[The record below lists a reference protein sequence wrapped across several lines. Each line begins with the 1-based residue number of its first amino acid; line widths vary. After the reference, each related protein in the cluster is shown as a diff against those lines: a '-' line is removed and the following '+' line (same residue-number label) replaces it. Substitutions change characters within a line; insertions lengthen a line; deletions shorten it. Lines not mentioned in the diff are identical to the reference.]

1 MSLDAQIDRLS
12 HAARTIRDSSSS
24 LTPLAEPGPYTHALL
39 HADLGDLIRD
49 IDPSELGLFT
59 LVQPPAAPRP
69 ESNIAPLPEVARID
83 IVSATPLRKPPA
95 PRPDAPRGGAPGE
108 HEPEVYARAA
118 LNFIDKYASIR
129 PMPRARG
136 QVVAML
142 EQLEEIRADIHSL
155 NDALRQANA
164 GGASRDGPSAHDL
177 VEKEKRRIQELQAQ
191 VKEMQQ
197 RKDDLQRKRPSARA
211 APSPRK
217 PLPTRS
223 PRKPMSHKNDIHED
237 SFWATPASRLAPA
250 PKSGGMLMD
259 ESFDVADVTTSF
271 DSPLAH
277 RTPSARH
284 GQPSGGF
291 LRMGALGTPD
301 DVEDEDV
308 EVVPDSSGDVEEEP
322 EPEEDEEE
330 ETEDATAVLPKPPPT
345 EPSMTSPGSDASSSL
360 IEIEPT
366 TPLPAAIQQ
375 TPSKPHVR
383 VTSEL
388 ERIVTRI
395 WATVGDIIMPRN
407 PYSVDGDN
415 RPPRAKVTIAHLK
428 DVAAQTPQ
436 PTSPS
441 ASSITSESQPGA
453 AEITPQQVLTAQ
465 MLLALLSAPPS
476 FSLPLNEVKKALG
489 VPVGAGPRVSTV
501 GAGALATRVI
511 YGSVA
516 KRLIKIERGGREQVV
531 RFDLD

>member
-1 MSLDAQIDRLS
+1 MSLDAHIDRLS

-24 LTPLAEPGPYTHALL
+24 LTPLAEPGPFTRALL
-39 HADLGDLIRD
+39 EADITDLVRD
-49 IDPSELGLFT
+49 IDPSEIGLFT
-59 LVQPPAAPRP
+59 LVQPPIAPRA
-69 ESNIAPLPEVARID
+69 ESNTAPPPEVARID

-129 PMPRARG
+129 PMPRARA

-142 EQLEEIRADIHSL
+142 EQLEEIRVDIHSL

-164 GGASRDGPSAHDL
+164 GGSSKDGASAHDV
-177 VEKEKRRIQELQAQ
+177 VEKEKRRIQELQNQ

-197 RKDDLQRKRPSARA
+197 RKEDLQRKRPSTRG

-217 PLPTRS
+217 PLPKRS
-223 PRKPMSHKNDIHED
+223 PRKPMMQKNDLQED
-237 SFWATPASRLAPA
+237 SFWATPASRMAPA
-250 PKSGGMLMD
+250 PRSGGMLMD
-259 ESFDVADVTTSF
+259 ESFDVANITASF

-277 RTPSARH
+277 RTPSARA
-284 GQPSGGF
+284 GQPAGGF
-291 LRMGALGTPD
+291 LRMGALGASD
-301 DVEDEDV
+301 DVSDEDG
-308 EVVPDSSGDVEEEP
+308 EELHPSGDEIEEEP
-322 EPEEDEEE
+322 ELEEEE
-330 ETEDATAVLPKPPPT
+330 ETEDATVVLSKPPPP
-345 EPSMTSPGSDASSSL
+345 EPPVSSPAPDDSSSL
-360 IEIEPT
+360 IDIEPT
-366 TPLPAAIQQ
+366 EPLPAAIQQ
-375 TPSKPHVR
+375 TPSKSRVR

-395 WATVGDIIMPRN
+395 WSTVGDIIMPRN

-415 RPPRAKVTIAHLK
+415 KPPRAKVTIAHLK
-428 DVAAQTPQ
+428 EVASQTPQ

-441 ASSITSESQPGA
+441 SSSLTSTSQQGPT
-453 AEITPQQVLTAQ
+453 EVTPQQVLTAQ

-489 VPVGAGPRVSTV
+489 VPVGAGPRASAV
-501 GAGALATRVI
+501 GAGALATRVL
-511 YGSVA
+511 YGCVA
-516 KRLIKIERGGREQVV
+516 KRLIKIERGGGEQVV
-531 RFDLD
+531 RFDLS